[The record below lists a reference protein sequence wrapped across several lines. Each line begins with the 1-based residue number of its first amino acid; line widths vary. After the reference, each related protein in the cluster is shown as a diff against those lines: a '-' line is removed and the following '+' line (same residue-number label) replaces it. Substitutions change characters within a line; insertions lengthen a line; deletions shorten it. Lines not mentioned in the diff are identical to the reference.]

1 MFCVSCCF
9 LSLHPWTGAPVSK
22 RLSCEFQE
30 VIKGELMVVKATY
43 ECFGDFVCSEYT
55 SLKMC

>member
-1 MFCVSCCF
+1 MGGRRDFEY
-9 LSLHPWTGAPVSK
+9 LNRAPFFK

-30 VIKGELMVVKATY
+30 VMKGQLMVVKATY
-43 ECFGDFVCSEYT
+43 ECFGDCVCSEYT